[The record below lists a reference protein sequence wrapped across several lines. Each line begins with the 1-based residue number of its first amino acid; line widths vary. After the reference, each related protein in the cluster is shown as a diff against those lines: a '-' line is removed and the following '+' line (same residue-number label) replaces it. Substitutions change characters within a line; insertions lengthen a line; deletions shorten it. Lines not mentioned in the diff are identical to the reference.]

1 MDFNKLIL
9 TLSELNN
16 ELKEHGIR
24 AVNFSLTL
32 RNWFFGLSIFEFE
45 QKGKDRA
52 EYGKALLARIAAELK
67 IRNIPNTDERE
78 LRRFRQFYL
87 AYPMAAQ
94 FFNKN
99 LPIRGLINPDSNISE
114 KNSEAFLIRG
124 ITNPEF
130 NIPDHH
136 YTKLFSAIS
145 YSHFVELIRIDEPL
159 MRLFYENECV
169 KNTWSVKELK
179 RHIGSLLYERTGLSK
194 NKELLLN
201 SLKSDELQPKF
212 SDIIRDPYIFEFLG
226 LKQSDVFREKEL
238 EKAILDH
245 LQEFLLELGK
255 GFCFEARQKRV
266 LIDNEYDFID
276 LVFYHRILHCHV
288 LIDLKMERFHHSHA
302 SQLNTY
308 IEYYKKYEMN
318 KGDNLP
324 VGILLCSDKDQE
336 HVEFATAGIEQKVFV
351 SKYLVVL
358 PDKKELELFIKNQLK
373 EYER

>member
-99 LPIRGLINPDSNISE
+99 LPIRGLINPDSYISE

-169 KNTWSVKELK
+169 KN
-179 RHIGSLLYERTGLSK
+179 
-194 NKELLLN
+194 
-201 SLKSDELQPKF
+201 
-212 SDIIRDPYIFEFLG
+212 
-226 LKQSDVFREKEL
+226 
-238 EKAILDH
+238 
-245 LQEFLLELGK
+245 
-255 GFCFEARQKRV
+255 
-266 LIDNEYDFID
+266 
-276 LVFYHRILHCHV
+276 
-288 LIDLKMERFHHSHA
+288 
-302 SQLNTY
+302 
-308 IEYYKKYEMN
+308 
-318 KGDNLP
+318 
-324 VGILLCSDKDQE
+324 
-336 HVEFATAGIEQKVFV
+336 
-351 SKYLVVL
+351 
-358 PDKKELELFIKNQLK
+358 
-373 EYER
+373 

>member
-1 MDFNKLIL
+1 MDFNKLIQ
-9 TLSELNN
+9 TLSEISN
-16 ELKEHGIR
+16 ELKEQGIR
-24 AVNFSLTL
+24 AVNSSLTL
-32 RNWFFGLSIFEFE
+32 RNWFFGFYIFEFE

-67 IRNIPNTDERE
+67 NLSIPNTDERE

-87 AYPMAAQ
+87 AYPKAAQ
-94 FFNKN
+94 FFKMN
-99 LPIRGLINPDSNISE
+99 LSIRGLPSPDSLTAE
-114 KNSEAFLIRG
+114 KNSDALIIRG
-124 ITNPEF
+124 SVPPEF
-130 NIPDHH
+130 NIPDSH

-159 MRLFYENECV
+159 IRLFYENECV
-169 KNTWSVKELK
+169 KNIWSVKELK

-194 NKELLLN
+194 SKDLLLN
-201 SLKSDELQPKF
+201 SLKGNDHQPKF
-212 SDIIRDPYIFEFLG
+212 SDILRDPYIFEFLG
-226 LKQSDVFREKEL
+226 LKQREVFHEKEL
-238 EKAILDH
+238 EIAILDH

-308 IEYYKKYEMN
+308 IEYFKKYEMN
-318 KGDNLP
+318 QGDNLP

-351 SKYLVVL
+351 SKYQIAL
-358 PDKKELELFIKNQLK
+358 PDKKELELFIKKQLK

>member
-1 MDFNKLIL
+1 MDFNKLII
-9 TLSELNN
+9 TLSEINS
-16 ELKEHGIR
+16 ELKEQGIR

-32 RNWFFGLSIFEFE
+32 RNWFFGFYIFEFE
-45 QKGKDRA
+45 QKGNDRA
-52 EYGKALLARIAAELK
+52 EYGKALLGQIAAELK
-67 IRNIPNTDERE
+67 NRNIPNTDERE

-87 AYPMAAQ
+87 AYQMAAQ
-94 FFNKN
+94 FFKNK
-99 LPIRGLINPDSNISE
+99 LPIRGLLPPESINTEQISE
-114 KNSEAFLIRG
+114 PIPIRG
-124 ITNPEF
+124 SANPEF
-130 NIPDHH
+130 EIPDSH
-136 YTKLFSAIS
+136 YNKLFSTIS
-145 YSHFVELIRIDEPL
+145 YSHFVEMIRIDDPL
-159 MRLFYENECV
+159 MRLFYENECM

-201 SLKSDELQPKF
+201 TLKSEEIQPRF
-212 SDIIRDPYIFEFLG
+212 TDIIRDPYIFEFLG
-226 LKQSDVFREKEL
+226 MKQSEVFYEKEL

-288 LIDLKMERFHHSHA
+288 LIDLKMERFHNSHA

-308 IEYYKKYEMN
+308 IEYYKKYE
-318 KGDNLP
+318 
-324 VGILLCSDKDQE
+324 Q
-336 HVEFATAGIEQKVFV
+336 
-351 SKYLVVL
+351 
-358 PDKKELELFIKNQLK
+358 FIKNQLK

>member
-1 MDFNKLIL
+1 MDFNKLIIKL
-9 TLSELNN
+9 FEINS
-16 ELKEHGIR
+16 ELKEQVIR

-32 RNWFFGLSIFEFE
+32 RNWFFGFYIFEFE
-45 QKGKDRA
+45 QEGNDRA
-52 EYGKALLARIAAELK
+52 EYGTALLARIAAELK
-67 IRNIPNTDERE
+67 KRNIPNTDERE

-87 AYPMAAQ
+87 AYPMAAH
-94 FFNKN
+94 FFKN
-99 LPIRGLINPDSNISE
+99 ILPIRGLLPPESYNPEKISE
-114 KNSEAFLIRG
+114 TSLIWG
-124 ITNPEF
+124 STNPEF
-130 NIPDHH
+130 KIPDFH

-145 YSHFVELIRIDEPL
+145 YSHFVELIRINDPL
-159 MRLFYENECV
+159 MRLFYENECI
-169 KNTWSVKELK
+169 KNTWSVKELR

-201 SLKSDELQPKF
+201 TIKNNKFQPKF

-226 LKQSDVFREKEL
+226 LKQSDVFHEKEL

-255 GFCFEARQKRV
+255 GFCFEARQKRI

-308 IEYYKKYEMN
+308 VEYFKKYESN
-318 KGDNLP
+318 IGDNLP

-336 HVEFATAGIEQKVFV
+336 HVEFATAGMEQKVFV
-351 SKYLVVL
+351 AKYLVAL
-358 PDKKELELFIKNQLK
+358 PDKMELEQFIRNQLK
-373 EYER
+373 EYEK